1 MDALQ
6 SFSHAI
12 EGGAPLTLEFVTQNA
27 SAFRWD
33 YLAATL
39 LDEDHYDAY
48 MVDIDFALR
57 EFAHAQHEARLQ
69 FHALNGQQPVVGHRI
84 SKQMRFHRARLQNE
98 KAKAFATA
106 FAAQKETTQC
116 PS

>member
-6 SFSHAI
+6 SFSYAI

-27 SAFRWD
+27 AAFRWD

-39 LDEDHYDAY
+39 LDEDHYDTY
-48 MVDIDFALR
+48 MADIDFALR

-69 FHALNGQQPVVGHRI
+69 FHALNGRQPVQGHSVR
-84 SKQMRFHRARLQNE
+84 QLMRFHRARLQHE

-106 FAAQKETTQC
+106 FTAQKETTPC

>member
-27 SAFRWD
+27 AAFRWD

-39 LDEDHYDAY
+39 LDEDHYDSY
-48 MVDIDFALR
+48 MADIDFALR

-69 FHALNGQQPVVGHRI
+69 QHAAPIKGGVVGHHVRN
-84 SKQMRFHRARLQNE
+84 KMRFHRARLQNE